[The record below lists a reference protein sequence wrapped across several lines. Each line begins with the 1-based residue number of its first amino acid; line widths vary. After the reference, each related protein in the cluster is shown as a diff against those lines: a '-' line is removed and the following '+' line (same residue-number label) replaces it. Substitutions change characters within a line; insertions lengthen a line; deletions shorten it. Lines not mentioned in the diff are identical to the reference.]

1 MSHRTR
7 TKSASPPIRSI
18 ESGELASC
26 RPRLGRALLVAC
38 FVVRS
43 RAGFF
48 LAVWRFRACVCARR
62 VGAAGAEAGGCTSS
76 GAGGETSRGDWG
88 EAGAAGGG
96 AGGGETR
103 VVVGRL
109 ACGLAPGTGSGFG
122 VCERAGAGS
131 GAGASWARAVAA
143 NAAPKPDRRR
153 RTDACRSNDRP
164 KRVMKQSPRLV
175 LPPVL
180 AHPSQ
185 RVNGAAAWT

>member
-1 MSHRTR
+1 VSERTS
-7 TKSASPPIRSI
+7 TNSANPPIRSI
-18 ESGELASC
+18 VSVAPASS
-26 RPRLGRALLVAC
+26 RPRFGSAFLAAC

-43 RAGFF
+43 RTGFF
-48 LAVWRFRACVCARR
+48 LTVWLLRGCVRSRRA
-62 VGAAGAEAGGCTSS
+62 GAAGAAAGGCTST

-122 VCERAGAGS
+122 VWERAGAGS

-143 NAAPKPDRRR
+143 NAAPKQDRRR

-180 AHPSQ
+180 AHLSQ
-185 RVNGAAAWT
+185 RVNGAAAWI